1 LATGLAISLS
11 FKDWYLKTSRY
22 LDQWPGF
29 FLAGTS
35 SYKMTTRRWLTDK
48 TLDLP
53 WEQEIGRR
61 LTLMDADFLVSSAD
75 NLRKSA

>member
-1 LATGLAISLS
+1 
-11 FKDWYLKTSRY
+11 
-22 LDQWPGF
+22 
-29 FLAGTS
+29 
-35 SYKMTTRRWLTDK
+35 LTDK

-53 WEQEIGRR
+53 WEQEMGRRLRRERSVER